1 MRVLKHEL
9 KKLTCMQM
17 LWVFVAICLVLNVGI
32 VLGYRY
38 KIVDYSFFS
47 YVEDTA
53 SITGNVL
60 GNEFSEKLSSMPDS
74 EDKSRLIYETE
85 NPTPIYKDYAAASLA
100 EAYIGVYGISG
111 IGVDLL
117 TAKYERLQSVV
128 DQLDREGAELSLY
141 AADTTAEMHNLL
153 FEVVLRAILTEA
165 CLLAALMMLYL
176 CTYERQSRTV
186 STIYSTK
193 IGRGIFRYKV
203 IAGLMISVLCFAAI
217 ACVTLLV
224 YFSVFDYTQLWN
236 SSVSSGFNYI
246 SDNIGTKPFMT
257 WLPFTVI
264 EYLWAMLGL
273 GLGLTLVFAMMG
285 ACIGFLSRNGYIG
298 TLLFF
303 LLALAMMTAPYLFAE
318 TGIWGGYFLFEFS
331 PVCLWY
337 SSPWWLTDMGNV
349 SLIPFH
355 ETVGIISNIVLWG
368 ILLFLSYQYIKRKDV
383 A

>member
-1 MRVLKHEL
+1 MRILKHEL

-74 EDKSRLIYETE
+74 EDKSRLIDETE
-85 NPTPIYKDYAAASLA
+85 NPTSIYKDYNATSLA

-111 IGVDLL
+111 IGADLL
-117 TAKYERLQSVV
+117 TAKYEKLQSAV
-128 DQLDREGAELSLY
+128 DNLNQEGAEFSLY

-153 FEVVLRAILTEA
+153 FGVVLRAIITET
-165 CLLAALMMLYL
+165 CILSALIMLYL
-176 CTYERQSRTV
+176 CTYEYQSKTKSTV
-186 STIYSTK
+186 YSTK
-193 IGRGIFRYKV
+193 IGREIFRYKV
-203 IAGLMISVLCFAAI
+203 IAGLIISVICFAAI
-217 ACVTLLV
+217 ACMTLLV
-224 YFSVFDYTQLWN
+224 YFSVFDYSQLWN
-236 SSVSSGFNYI
+236 SSVSSGFNSI
-246 SDNIGTKPFMT
+246 SDNIGTKPFIT
-257 WLPFTVI
+257 WIPFTII

-273 GLGLTLVFAMMG
+273 GLGLTLVFAIMG
-285 ACIGFLSRNGYIG
+285 ACIGFLSHNGYIG

-303 LLALAMMTAPYLFAE
+303 LLALAMMTAPYIFAE
-318 TGIWGGYFLFEFS
+318 TGIWSGYFLFEFS

-337 SSPWWLTDMGNV
+337 SLPMWLTDMGNV
-349 SLIPFH
+349 SVIPFH
-355 ETVGIISNIVLWG
+355 EAVGILSNIVIWG
-368 ILLFLSYQYIKRKDV
+368 ILVFLSYQYIKRKDV
-383 A
+383 T